1 MSTYTL
7 RAVSGHEWIYFIFK
21 PNNISQKPQVIN
33 HKWVNAGDVV
43 PQVRGEKWRKI
54 YMKRSCH
61 LLDTV
66 PVKQFYHSALHDVF
80 PHKSTAVKIIFIFH
94 FFPPHRPIYNFIISK
109 ATWLISVVVAVLLLV
124 VVVAVV
130 VSIIFRKDPLNRLLS
145 HCSGNVYNT
154 FNSKYAMAAQF
165 SN

>member
-1 MSTYTL
+1 MSLSTYTL
-7 RAVSGHEWIYFIFK
+7 RAVSGHGWIYFIFK
-21 PNNISQKPQVIN
+21 TNNISQKPQVIN

-43 PQVRGEKWRKI
+43 PQVRGEKWRKK

-94 FFPPHRPIYNFIISK
+94 FFPLHPRYNFIISK
-109 ATWLISVVVAVLLLV
+109 TTWLISV
-124 VVVAVV
+124 VV
-130 VSIIFRKDPLNRLLS
+130 VSIIFRKGPLNFLPPTAEMLKI
-145 HCSGNVYNT
+145 YLT
-154 FNSKYAMAAQF
+154 
-165 SN
+165 